1 MPCNVLLFSHKS
13 FASKASFGGEC
24 TGADYF
30 RAPRCG
36 FFRLVWRRLALV
48 RLGLLIVNV
57 PLPRY
62 SAL

>member
-1 MPCNVLLFSHKS
+1 MPWGLLWGRLS
-13 FASKASFGGEC
+13 GGW
-24 TGADYF
+24 TRRRAGPRAAAAYF

-36 FFRLVWRRLALV
+36 FFRLVWRRFALV
-48 RLGLLIVNV
+48 RLGLLMVNV